1 MLWNYSYTFCA
12 LNGIQVKT
20 VSALCIFPRSKA
32 IGWVCALATALL
44 ISTLGSNARAI
55 STLVDTGEPCVFG
68 ACQSDAIFRRVG
80 RIRFIAQSVT
90 IDMAATLTEVQI
102 FGIQNL
108 PSRGFTVRVDVT
120 TSIGAAA
127 TPDDSLGSFS
137 LTFTDTLDWQTDTVD
152 LELPAGEVF
161 FVLSVADGGGPIIP
175 ALNFVLPAPTLDNT
189 RYFVAQQADPSPG
202 SSFFAPGADFREVV
216 RSPGFGREI
225 GIRLLTVPVPD
236 PPVADA
242 GPDQMVECGSPAG
255 ATVRLNGSGSFDP
268 DGDALTYT
276 WTNSFGTAVGV
287 QSDVFLSRG
296 EHMVTLEVD
305 DNNFGTDRDTV
316 TISVVDTTPP
326 AINLLT
332 VDPGVLW
339 PPNHNMV
346 GVRLSVEASDVCD
359 PQVDCRVIGVQSS
372 EPEDST
378 GDGHTVPDWTITGHL
393 EVLLRAEVTGKEA
406 ARVYTVAVAC
416 TDREGNTSATDGEI
430 YVPHDRGRR

>member
-1 MLWNYSYTFCA
+1 
-12 LNGIQVKT
+12 
-20 VSALCIFPRSKA
+20 
-32 IGWVCALATALL
+32 
-44 ISTLGSNARAI
+44 
-55 STLVDTGEPCVFG
+55 VD
-68 ACQSDAIFRRVG
+68 

-90 IDMAATLTEVQI
+90 IDRDAALTEVQI
-102 FGIQNL
+102 FGVQDL
-108 PSRGFTVRVDVT
+108 PSWGPTVRVDVT

-137 LTFTDTLDWQTDTVD
+137 LTFTETLDWQAEAVAI
-152 LELPAGEVF
+152 ELPAGEVF

-175 ALNFVLPAPTLDNT
+175 ALNFVFPGPPIDNT

-202 SSFFAPGADFREVV
+202 SSFFAPGANFRE
-216 RSPGFGREI
+216 RERAPGFGWEI
-225 GIRLLTVPVPD
+225 GIRLLTASIPD

-242 GPDQMVECGSPAG
+242 GPDQVVECGSPAG

-268 DGDALTYT
+268 DGDALTFT

-287 QSDVFLSRG
+287 QPDVFLSRG
-296 EHMVTLEVD
+296 EHLVTLEVD

-316 TISVVDTTPP
+316 TISVVDTKPP

-346 GVRLSVEASDVCD
+346 RVRLSVEASDVCD

-378 GDGHTVPDWTITGHL
+378 GDGHTVPDWTITGPL
-393 EVLLRAEVTGKEA
+393 EVLLRAEVTGRKA

-416 TDREGNTSATDGEI
+416 TDSEGNTSSTDGEI
-430 YVPHDRGRR
+430 YVPHDRGGR